1 MLAENKEQH
10 YVPKTYLKQFFI
22 YQYNRTV
29 ARDQF
34 NITSYK
40 EDLRETAKVILQRNE
55 ISNEDF
61 GNFLEQKA
69 KEITNSEKFLD
80 MVEAIEKLVDDLEVI
95 TIDCISETKLISSDA
110 PVIYINPFELSR
122 DR

>member
-1 MLAENKEQH
+1 M
-10 YVPKTYLKQFFI
+10 
-22 YQYNRTV
+22 
-29 ARDQF
+29 
-34 NITSYK
+34 
-40 EDLRETAKVILQRNE
+40 QRNE

>member
-1 MLAENKEQH
+1 MAENKEQH